1 MGARVW
7 PIALARATVP
17 ATAKEGPMIH
27 MPVHRRRFLQGA
39 GAFAAATTV
48 PLARLFAQAA
58 AELPSVAIPPPI
70 SQAERLQRI
79 ARARALM
86 ARNGIGA
93 IIVESGSS
101 LDYLTGVQWHRS
113 ERLTAAVIPASGDP
127 IIVTPFFER
136 PSVAETLAVP
146 AEIRTW
152 NEDEEPLKL
161 VADFLR
167 ERGVAAAPVG
177 FEETD
182 RYFIFDRLGQ
192 QLPGLKAVSANPV
205 VRTLRMIKSPAELAL
220 MQAANDITIRAMRHA
235 GEAARAGMTP
245 ADFSAAIDAATAKL
259 GGSPEF
265 ALVLIDEAS
274 ALPHGSNKPQHA
286 RNGSTI
292 LFDCGC
298 TVHGYQSDISRTFVF
313 GAQPSAE
320 QRKVWN
326 QVHEGQQIAIRAAKI
341 GAPAGSVD
349 DAVRRAYESWGYGP
363 GYKLPGMSH
372 RTGHGIGMD
381 GHEPV
386 NLVHGEATPLA
397 PGMCFSD
404 EPGIY
409 IPGKFGIRLED
420 CWHMTEAGPRFF
432 TQPPP
437 SLDQPWGQ
445 IA

>member
-1 MGARVW
+1 
-7 PIALARATVP
+7 
-17 ATAKEGPMIH
+17 MIH
-27 MPVHRRRFLQGA
+27 SLIQRRRFLTGA

-48 PLARLFAQAA
+48 PLSRVFAR
-58 AELPSVAIPPPI
+58 AEADLTPIPIPPPI
-70 SQAERLQRI
+70 GQAERLQRL
-79 ARARALM
+79 ARARQLM
-86 ARNGIGA
+86 QQNGIGA
-93 IIVESGSS
+93 VIVESGSS

-113 ERLTAAVIPASGDP
+113 ERLTAAVIPAHGDP

-161 VADFLR
+161 VADFLG
-167 ERGVAAAPVG
+167 ERGVAAEPVA

-182 RYFIFDRLGQ
+182 RYFIVDRLGQ
-192 QLPGLKAVSANPV
+192 QLPGLKSVSANPV
-205 VRTLRMIKSPAELAL
+205 VRALRLLKSPAELAL
-220 MQAANDITIRAMRHA
+220 MQCANDITIRAMRHA
-235 GEAARAGMTP
+235 AGKARLGMTP
-245 ADFSAAIDAATAKL
+245 ADFGAAIDAATSAI

-265 ALVLIDEAS
+265 SLVLIDEAS
-274 ALPHGSNKPQHA
+274 AQPHGSRMPQLVKA
-286 RNGSTI
+286 GSTI

-313 GAQPSAE
+313 GAGATAE

-326 QVHEGQQIAIRAAKI
+326 QVHEGQQVAIRAAKV
-341 GAPAGSVD
+341 GAPCGSID
-349 DAVRRAYESWGYGP
+349 DAVRAAYTSWGYGP
-363 GYKLPGMSH
+363 GYKLPGLPH

-381 GHEPV
+381 GHEPAY
-386 NLVHGEATPLA
+386 LVHGDMTPLA

-409 IPGKFGIRLED
+409 IPGKFGVRLED
-420 CWHMTEAGPRFF
+420 CWHMTEAGPKFF

-437 SLDQPWGQ
+437 SIDQPFG
-445 IA
+445 